1 MVRSSSIHVL
11 MTVVALATVHCGSSP
26 SDEPETETP
35 AVESAAVVSPSQGTT
50 LACDSAAVIA
60 NIQACIGA
68 KTPPRTCLANAR
80 TTYPLPSGTT
90 CDVDDDGLD
99 DALED
104 AMLPS
109 YAPVFAYNL
118 GNGSH
123 TDGSTEPNWPIN
135 ATQFVSHAS
144 LIWRVD
150 GDTSTQVTL
159 TATPTL
165 ADLSA
170 FTHSYQG
177 TTRHANDAAT
187 GEGTEFW
194 LAMNQVDGTYPSAEL
209 VPTME
214 ASRAL
219 PDGIDVFGVVHP
231 TAGNASGSYV
241 VLNYGI
247 LYAYNT
253 FTLDNHEGDYEG
265 GAVFVDM
272 TSGAIV
278 ATYTARHS
286 TSDGAVLIPLAGTG
300 ALPAW
305 NPATDSPVYDVCSD
319 TNTSSIGG
327 VRFWD
332 YSGAR
337 HHPVFYVAAGSH
349 ATYGYPGAT
358 KITGAPGCI
367 EDLIVRDVHN
377 GLDSKF
383 VPSDGAYY
391 AGWSTNASTTTKS
404 AVTSGVNF
412 VNLGEPG
419 HLRAAWSAFAGQ
431 WGSSLGT
438 GSLGN
443 SWPVPWDNQRFCRHW
458 PTNDWGSTLPF
469 EQPSTTTC
477 AP

>member
-1 MVRSSSIHVL
+1 MVPSFRKYPIGVL
-11 MTVVALATVHCGSSP
+11 ASVVALAAVQCGSSQ
-26 SDEPETETP
+26 TEESTG
-35 AVESAAVVSPSQGTT
+35 VESAAISPSQGTT
-50 LACDSAAVIA
+50 LACDSTAAVA
-60 NIQACIGA
+60 NIEACLNA
-68 KTPPRTCLANAR
+68 KTSPRTCLANAR
-80 TTYPLPSGTT
+80 VTYPLPSGTT
-90 CDVDDDGLD
+90 CDADADGLD

-123 TDGSTEPNWPIN
+123 TDGSTEPNWPTN
-135 ATQFVSHAS
+135 ATEFVSHAS
-144 LIWRVD
+144 LIFRVD

-165 ADLSA
+165 AALPG
-170 FTHSYQG
+170 FTHSYSG
-177 TTRHANDAAT
+177 TTRSANNPAS
-187 GEGTEFW
+187 GQGTEFW
-194 LAMNQVDGTYPSAEL
+194 LAMNQNSGSYPSAEL
-209 VPTME
+209 VPTMA
-214 ASRAL
+214 ASAAL
-219 PDGIDVFGVVHP
+219 PNGVDVFSVVHP
-231 TAGNASGSYV
+231 TAGNASGNYV
-241 VLNYGI
+241 VIEYGI
-247 LYAYNT
+247 FYAYNT

-278 ATYTARHS
+278 AIYTARHS
-286 TSDGAVLIPLAGTG
+286 TSDSTELIPLAGTG

-305 NPATDSPVYDVCSD
+305 NPATDSPVYNVCSN

-349 ATYGYPGAT
+349 ATYGYPGGT
-358 KITGAPGCI
+358 KITGSPGCI

-377 GLDSKF
+377 GQDSKF
-383 VPSDGAYY
+383 VPSAGAFYS
-391 AGWSTNASTTTKS
+391 GWTTSTTKT
-404 AVTSGVNF
+404 AVTNGVNF

-438 GSLGN
+438 GGLSN
-443 SWPVPWDNQRFCRHW
+443 SWPVPWDNARFCRHW
-458 PTNDWGSTLPF
+458 PTNNWGNTLPF
-469 EQPSTTTC
+469 TPPTSTTC
-477 AP
+477 P